1 MRAPRTDD
9 RYRTAHARLDRLR
22 AHLQTSAPREL
33 VSSMEA
39 ISAVLDEL
47 MVLSTGGGAPSRAAV
62 HAVHCLVER
71 LSVHCAV
78 LEDALEEQNLTRDV
92 RRGVTGVVEAC
103 ADIATSAMEL
113 PAVAAAH
120 VA

>member
-1 MRAPRTDD
+1 MRASRTDD

-22 AHLQTSAPREL
+22 AHLQTSTPREL
-33 VSSMEA
+33 ASSVEA

-47 MVLSTGGGAPSRAAV
+47 MVLSIGGGAPSRAAV
-62 HAVHCLVER
+62 HAVQTRVER
-71 LSVHCAV
+71 LGVQCAV
-78 LEDALEEQNLTRDV
+78 LEDALEDEYLSSDV
-92 RRGVTGVVEAC
+92 RRAVTGVVEAC
-103 ADIATSAMEL
+103 ADVATWTMEM